1 MRRFDI
7 SWAIRTA
14 CVALCMPFFYQ
25 VAWAQNLSLDA
36 ALTTALAHHPDLR
49 ASLLEREASEGATQ
63 QASVWQ
69 NPELSVL
76 MEDNQQAT
84 RTTTIQL
91 SQPIEWGGK
100 RLARIHAAQV
110 AQDQADLDVAMWR
123 AQVRSRVMVAFYG
136 VAVAQEQIRLSQA
149 LGGLASRAREA
160 AAKRVAAGKVS
171 PVEELKAQ
179 VAEAQALSDKII
191 AESDWHA
198 AMAQLRQA
206 LGDSNT
212 KFDRVEIDIERL
224 PSVGSLEPLIKRVEA
239 SPVVARAQLEILRR
253 QALSD
258 LERARNLPDFTLTLG
273 AKREQ
278 SSGGNQ
284 GRNQPIVGLNLVL
297 PLLDRNQGAILE
309 ASRRADKARAELD
322 ALRNGIEAQAMQIQS
337 QLNTALMKAQTLRDK
352 VLPAAR
358 QALAASTKGYEL
370 GKFGFLDVLDAQRT
384 LFNAE
389 TQALSAAAQAH
400 QADAR
405 LLELLGEPTPTKD

>member
-1 MRRFDI
+1 MRRSDI

-14 CVALCMPFFYQ
+14 CVALCMPFLYQ
-25 VAWAQNLSLDA
+25 VAWAQSLSLDA

-63 QASVWQ
+63 QASAWQ
-69 NPELSVL
+69 NPELSSLV
-76 MEDNQQAT
+76 EDNRQAT

-110 AQDQADLDVAMWR
+110 AQDQAHLDVAMWR

-191 AESDWHA
+191 AESDWRA

-206 LGDSNT
+206 LGDPNT

-224 PSVGSLEPLIKRVEA
+224 PPVGSLEPLIKRVEA

-258 LERARNLPDFTLTLG
+258 LERARNLPDLTLTLG

-284 GRNQPIVGLNLVL
+284 GRNQPIVGLSLVL

-322 ALRNGIEAQAMQIQS
+322 ALRNGIEAQAMQAQT
-337 QLNTALMKAQTLRDK
+337 QLHTALMKAQTLRDK